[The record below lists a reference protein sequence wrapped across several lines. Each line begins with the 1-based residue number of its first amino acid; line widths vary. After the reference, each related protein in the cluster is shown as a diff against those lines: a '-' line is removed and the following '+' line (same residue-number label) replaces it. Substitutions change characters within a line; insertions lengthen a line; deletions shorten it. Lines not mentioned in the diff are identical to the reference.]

1 MPQAMHPTHGSAR
14 GFALVVAGP
23 LPICQL
29 SKQQPPRAGILGKSV
44 MKIRWFTFAAKAKSF
59 SPRYATQHPA
69 NPAMGFSAL
78 MLESRVGR

>member
-1 MPQAMHPTHGSAR
+1 MRQAHGSAV
-14 GFALVVAGP
+14 GIALVSAGL
-23 LPICQL
+23 LPICH
-29 SKQQPPRAGILGKSV
+29 SSDVIAASRGYLGMSA

-78 MLESRVGR
+78 MLESRVGH

>member
-1 MPQAMHPTHGSAR
+1 
-14 GFALVVAGP
+14 
-23 LPICQL
+23 
-29 SKQQPPRAGILGKSV
+29 